1 MLPLSIEKLL
11 CTVTYIWREGGPA
24 SAQRRE
30 GRVTTKVHSPPARV
44 VRAACTDQ
52 VRNLVQGRRL
62 VISRCAEAASPSC
75 HTRRGGRLELGLVV
89 REGVALGGRC
99 EHDAVRLLAQPRT
112 TYGQLRRLAR
122 PKERER
128 MRTEMTVWCGMN
140 CTP

>member
-1 MLPLSIEKLL
+1 MLRTDAAAINRKALVYSNIYLA
-11 CTVTYIWREGGPA
+11 GGRPA
-24 SAQRRE
+24 STQRRE

-75 HTRRGGRLELGLVV
+75 HTRRGRLELGLVV

-99 EHDAVRLLAQPRT
+99 EHDAVRLLAQPRAQC
-112 TYGQLRRLAR
+112 QLIRRLAR
-122 PKERER
+122 KKR
-128 MRTEMTVWCGMN
+128 GSG
-140 CTP
+140 